1 MYTFVFLWT
10 PALSPNGE
18 KVAHGMIF
26 ACFMMSC
33 MAGSTIAGRLLSD
46 SKRYA
51 VSHYMKVPLC
61 LTLPLRRLDALLLT
75 LGPLSN
81 RYRYDTSCKCIRD
94 HVSSCM
100 TLKRYTVSHYMKVP
114 LCLTPH

>member
-46 SKRYA
+46 SKRYS
-51 VSHYMKVPLC
+51 VSHYMKVPLSFTLVENTIIPC
-61 LTLPLRRLDALLLT
+61 SLPLPNSSTITPSTCPHRGRLVPNRRPQDSGMAST
-75 LGPLSN
+75 
-81 RYRYDTSCKCIRD
+81 
-94 HVSSCM
+94 
-100 TLKRYTVSHYMKVP
+100 
-114 LCLTPH
+114 

>member
-33 MAGSTIAGRLLSD
+33 MAGSTLAGRLLSD
-46 SKRYA
+46 PARHS
-51 VSHYMKVPLC
+51 VSHYMKVGIA
-61 LTLPLRRLDALLLT
+61 LPEPALL
-75 LGPLSN
+75 
-81 RYRYDTSCKCIRD
+81 KCHPGLAKQGCMQH
-94 HVSSCM
+94 HVS
-100 TLKRYTVSHYMKVP
+100 
-114 LCLTPH
+114 